1 MMLIC
6 RPLSQ
11 KHSLEASTWSR
22 ISSDKF
28 SRTSLPEQMNG
39 TDKILT
45 RSAVDFKC
53 TPLMNYIP
61 LKNDILQI
69 EFRYN
74 IAREIRCRTAFVISC
89 EVYCKLLPV
98 KCLVFSMETH
108 FLNQLMKKLCVKDK
122 VFRATLVVEIPL
134 VGPGTSDGVSTHA
147 RSFCI
152 PTA

>member
-11 KHSLEASTWSR
+11 KHNLEASTWSR

-28 SRTSLPEQMNG
+28 SRTSLSEQMNG

-45 RSAVDFKC
+45 RSSVDFKC

-74 IAREIRCRTAFVISC
+74 IAREIRCRTLGKIAFVISC
-89 EVYCKLLPV
+89 EMYCKLLPV
-98 KCLVFSMETH
+98 KCLVFSLETR
-108 FLNQLMKKLCVKDK
+108 FLNQLMKKLCVEDN
-122 VFRATLVVEIPL
+122 VFRATFSIFFYYTYVEWAIL
-134 VGPGTSDGVSTHA
+134 
-147 RSFCI
+147 SFVNN
-152 PTA
+152 T